1 MLFSWESLNSAQVT
15 TTTNRKKRR
24 YLKAIEISKWE
35 IKSWL
40 FIVSRLIHWEIGA
53 SFLEQQDQFNH
64 GFLSTL
70 NWKFHKRL
78 LAYHF
83 FPHFPSVCSFE
94 PPSLFLLP
102 SAHHTLLP
110 IFLFIPIARISLSV
124 SLDRSDSPSYL
135 VVQCILRSKSV
146 FFRMLVFLHPCSL
159 IPRTTEVA
167 ELRLFLHPCLYP
179 SLTFSSFSRILF
191 ILHYTSVLSFSL
203 GFLCLCLC
211 QFLIFSNS
219 FFFRS

>member
-1 MLFSWESLNSAQVT
+1 MRIFKLSPSNYNDQSEE
-15 TTTNRKKRR
+15 KKI

-94 PPSLFLLP
+94 PPSLFLL

-211 QFLIFSNS
+211 RFLIFSNS

>member
-1 MLFSWESLNSAQVT
+1 MLFSWVFKLSPSNYNDQSEE
-15 TTTNRKKRR
+15 KKI
-24 YLKAIEISKWE
+24 YLEAIEISKWE

-94 PPSLFLLP
+94 PPSLFLLL
-102 SAHHTLLP
+102 SAHHTPLP

-146 FFRMLVFLHPCSL
+146 FFRMLVFLHPFSL

-191 ILHYTSVLSFSL
+191 ILHNTSVLSFSL

-211 QFLIFSNS
+211 RFLIFSNS